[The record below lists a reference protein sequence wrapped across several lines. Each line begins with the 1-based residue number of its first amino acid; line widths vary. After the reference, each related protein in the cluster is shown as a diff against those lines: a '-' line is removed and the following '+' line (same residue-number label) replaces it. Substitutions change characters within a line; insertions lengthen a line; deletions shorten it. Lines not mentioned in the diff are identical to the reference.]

1 MIKLVKISFALI
13 FIISSFSFAQQRPDV
28 KKISITGIIL
38 EKGTNLPLE
47 YATVIFQNAEN
58 PEILTGGI
66 TDLDGKFNFEV
77 NSGTYNVRFEFISFK
92 TVELK
97 SKKITSDTN
106 LGITYLEGDIS
117 QLKVI
122 DVVAE
127 KSTVEIKLDKRVYNV
142 GKDMMVKGGTISD
155 VLDNVPSVTVDPDGT
170 IALRGNEN
178 VRILIDGKPSGLAG
192 INIADALK
200 LLPADAVEKVEVITN
215 PSARYDAE
223 GSGGIINIVLR
234 KGKAEGVNGSVIL
247 STGNPESYGAST
259 SLNLRSEQFNLFSN
273 FGYNYRTSPGN
284 SLNNSKYLN
293 SDGTTSSYIY
303 ENRNNDRVSE
313 GYNANFG
320 IDLFVTKTATWSNA
334 ITFNESNGKNP
345 DNVYFN
351 NYDAAFSPTFTRNR
365 LNDGKS
371 DDFNFEYATN
381 FTKNFKKEDEKLT
394 IDIAISQNRDNDES
408 IIYDQILG
416 DVSSL
421 FTEST
426 LNKQKQQRNLFQA
439 DYVLPIGQSGRFEAG
454 YRGSFQK
461 NLTDFQIEP
470 NTLYS
475 NLLEYNENINAFYL
489 QYGNKINKF
498 SYFLGLRFEDNDI
511 DVNSLSA
518 QNYNTKKYNNFFPT
532 ATFNYEF
539 SESSNVSLS
548 YSKRI
553 NRPRG
558 RFLNPFSTYSSN
570 INIFQGNPDL
580 NPAYTN
586 AFDLGYLKKW
596 KKLTLNTSIYF
607 NATDASFQFIR
618 KESGLFVTSVID
630 GEDIVDPITGNVTPV
645 GGEDQK
651 IPVIV
656 STPINLSKE
665 YRAGFEFNVNYTPYK
680 WWKLNGNLNVF
691 RNENQGDYKYTN
703 YLGDDVVQNFDNIAT
718 SWFTRISSK
727 ISLPYKIDW
736 QTNATYNGAQK
747 TAQGKRLDMTSVN
760 LSFSKDV
767 LKDKGTIALNASDL
781 FNTRKR
787 RFTNEIPN
795 VVSSYSEFQWRQRQ
809 ITLSFTYRFNKK
821 KNDREGQRREDG
833 EGGGEFM

>member
-334 ITFNESNGKNP
+334 ITFNESNGKLTGSNI
-345 DNVYFN
+345 
-351 NYDAAFSPTFTRNR
+351 AFYQFVRDEEGFEKGKEVGFD
-365 LNDGKS
+365 DGFGKG
-371 DDFNFEYATN
+371 TN
-381 FTKNFKKEDEKLT
+381 KKAKQ
-394 IDIAISQNRDNDES
+394 IAI
-408 IIYDQILG
+408 IL
-416 DVSSL
+416 L
-421 FTEST
+421 KRET
-426 LNKQKQQRNLFQA
+426 
-439 DYVLPIGQSGRFEAG
+439 PI
-454 YRGSFQK
+454 
-461 NLTDFQIEP
+461 P
-470 NTLYS
+470 
-475 NLLEYNENINAFYL
+475 
-489 QYGNKINKF
+489 
-498 SYFLGLRFEDNDI
+498 DI
-511 DVNSLSA
+511 M
-518 QNYNTKKYNNFFPT
+518 
-532 ATFNYEF
+532 E
-539 SESSNVSLS
+539 
-548 YSKRI
+548 
-553 NRPRG
+553 
-558 RFLNPFSTYSSN
+558 
-570 INIFQGNPDL
+570 
-580 NPAYTN
+580 
-586 AFDLGYLKKW
+586 
-596 KKLTLNTSIYF
+596 
-607 NATDASFQFIR
+607 
-618 KESGLFVTSVID
+618 
-630 GEDIVDPITGNVTPV
+630 ITG
-645 GGEDQK
+645 
-651 IPVIV
+651 
-656 STPINLSKE
+656 
-665 YRAGFEFNVNYTPYK
+665 
-680 WWKLNGNLNVF
+680 
-691 RNENQGDYKYTN
+691 
-703 YLGDDVVQNFDNIAT
+703 
-718 SWFTRISSK
+718 
-727 ISLPYKIDW
+727 
-736 QTNATYNGAQK
+736 
-747 TAQGKRLDMTSVN
+747 
-760 LSFSKDV
+760 LSFEEV
-767 LKDKGTIALNASDL
+767 MELKADL
-781 FNTRKR
+781 
-787 RFTNEIPN
+787 
-795 VVSSYSEFQWRQRQ
+795 
-809 ITLSFTYRFNKK
+809 
-821 KNDREGQRREDG
+821 
-833 EGGGEFM
+833 